1 MATNSNYMG
10 LVLWSSGSDP
20 YDHDELVA
28 NWNKVDAHDHSST
41 KGKQIPTAGLADGAV
56 TAAKIAAGTIT
67 SDKLSA
73 GAVSIADGSITKAKL
88 AGALY
93 PSGTAGP
100 SDEALRAI
108 GTSSSA
114 VVAGNDA
121 RLTDSRTP
129 LAHAASH
136 KPSGSDSLYRT
147 ATGSVAMDGNGT
159 GSYTWGHGLG
169 AVPSHVSITSTNTAL
184 NFGIYASWDGTN
196 VYMQFVGSSGFAT
209 VTFSVC
215 AFR

>member
-20 YDHDELVA
+20 YDHNELVA

-56 TAAKIAAGTIT
+56 TAAKIADGTIT
-67 SDKLSA
+67 SAKLSA
-73 GAVSIADGSITKAKL
+73 GALSIADGSITKAKL
-88 AGALY
+88 SGALY
-93 PSGTAGP
+93 PSGTAATT
-100 SDEALRAI
+100 DEALRAI
-108 GTSSSA
+108 GSTAST

-136 KPSGSDSLYRT
+136 KAGGSDSLYRVG
-147 ATGSVAMDGNGT
+147 TGSVAMDGNGT
-159 GSYTWGHGLG
+159 GSYSWGHGLG
-169 AVPSHVSITSTNTAL
+169 AVPSFAAVTVTNVPL
-184 NFGIYASWDGTN
+184 NFGTYATWDGTN
-196 VYMQFVGSSGFAT
+196 VNINFVGSAGFAT
-209 VTFSVC
+209 LNFYVI